1 MFGFFA
7 RLKALELRVLALE
20 AQLAALI
27 GPTTN
32 LGGGPPPSVGR
43 K

>member
-20 AQLAALI
+20 AQLAAMR
-27 GPTTN
+27 PSPN
-32 LGGGPPPSVGR
+32 LAGGPPAPR
-43 K
+43 DPR